1 MNCNAIT
8 VAIAN
13 TYHLDLRAM
22 YVCVCKAITDADIR
36 EAAETGV
43 ADIERLTEALGVG
56 GGCGTC
62 LEMAE
67 SIIDACHANQL
78 SYAA

>member
-1 MNCNAIT
+1 
-8 VAIAN
+8 
-13 TYHLDLRAM
+13 M
-22 YVCVCKAITDADIR
+22 YVCICKAITDADIR

-43 ADIERLTEALGVG
+43 ADVEHLTETLGVG

-62 LEMAE
+62 LEVAE
-67 SIIDACHANQL
+67 SIIAACRVNQL

>member
-22 YVCVCKAITDADIR
+22 YVCLCKAITDSEIR

-43 ADIERLTEALGVG
+43 ADVEHLTEKLGVG

-62 LEMAE
+62 LETAE
-67 SIIDACHANQL
+67 AIIDACRANRL

>member
-1 MNCNAIT
+1 MNCNATT
-8 VAIAN
+8 VAIEN
-13 TYHLDLRAM
+13 TYHLELRAM
-22 YVCVCKAITDADIR
+22 YVCICKAITDADIR

-43 ADIERLTEALGVG
+43 ANVAQLTESLGVG

-67 SIIDACHANQL
+67 AIIDTCRADSLSHA
-78 SYAA
+78 A